1 MTLTTEQF
9 QSEIDYAAAVLLSRE
24 MLQAGIIS
32 EQDFARINRLHAEQ
46 YQPIFLQETRQK

>member
-32 EQDFARINRLHAEQ
+32 EQDFARINRLHAER
-46 YQPIFLQETRQK
+46 YQPIFLQESRQK

>member
-9 QSEIDYAAAVLLSRE
+9 QSEVDYAAAVLLSRE
-24 MLQAGIIS
+24 MLQAGIID

-46 YQPIFLQETRQK
+46 YQPIFPQDMRQK

>member
-24 MLQAGIIS
+24 MLRAGIIT